1 MGVSVIS
8 IPATV
13 SAAASQTSA
22 PQAGIPLDFAALL
35 GEQMT
40 GLIIPNAALSSQAQA
55 NPEQSTDTEEL
66 VEDSEAVIQLLA
78 PDSAPIAQQTPA
90 IENRPVTNTG
100 FEEARRFSFATRQ
113 TEAAAETDIDPRENA
128 RAAER
133 PLPVGTTTAKTDL
146 AANLAA
152 EPSPNT
158 VQQPTFATTMSAQLT
173 SHGVAQNTQN
183 PQTAIST
190 PLQDKQW
197 SQSFGDRVVWMSK
210 NEQQTAQLSINPPQ
224 LGPIHVTLNLSGDQ
238 ASAIFTSPHAEV
250 RQAIQDAMPQLREM
264 LSSSG
269 ISLGQANVGAQ
280 LPQQNKEAPS
290 QFANGN
296 RFSGETAILSPD
308 SNSGTTQS
316 GLIIQRGRGL
326 VDLFA

>member
-13 SAAASQTSA
+13 SAAASQASA

-173 SHGVAQNTQN
+173 SHGVAPNTQN

-296 RFSGETAILSPD
+296 RSSGETAILSPD